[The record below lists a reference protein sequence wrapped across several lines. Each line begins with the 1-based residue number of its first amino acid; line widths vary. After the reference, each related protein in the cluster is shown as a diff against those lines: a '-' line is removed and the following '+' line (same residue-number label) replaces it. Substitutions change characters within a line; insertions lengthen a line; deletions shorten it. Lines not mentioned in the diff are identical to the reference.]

1 MNLSQVAEPPTFIL
15 IIKCKSGTTPE
26 SQTSLE
32 LKFIKS
38 GSRVNTAKPV
48 AKENHENHENSGEY
62 TEPTEPTE
70 TAYNKLINKIDNDE
84 DWFR

>member
-1 MNLSQVAEPPTFIL
+1 MNLSQIAELLTFIL
-15 IIKCKSGTTPE
+15 IIKWKSGTTPE

-48 AKENHENHENSGEY
+48 DKENHENHENSG
-62 TEPTEPTE
+62 EPTEPTE